1 MHWEGPQKLG
11 LASVLYTATAALN
24 MNIKA
29 DINFTLLSFLDL
41 KLFSL
46 QLCCTCSSI
55 CNAQFLISKTIVYYT
70 ATKSNFKVILFF
82 NIA

>member
-11 LASVLYTATAALN
+11 LASVLYTAKAAL
-24 MNIKA
+24 KQ
-29 DINFTLLSFLDL
+29 DINFTLLPFLDL
-41 KLFSL
+41 KSFSL
-46 QLCCTCSSI
+46 QLCCSSI

>member
-29 DINFTLLSFLDL
+29 DINFTLLPFLDL
-41 KLFSL
+41 KSFSL
-46 QLCCTCSSI
+46 QLCCSSI

-82 NIA
+82 NIG